1 MNLISRPAFRAIALS
16 AIASALTLTGCKKE
30 EKQATPVAQPAQ
42 QQAAK
47 PAPPPPPPA
56 QAGPTADRECAA
68 PIEIAPEVD
77 LKLGERAAKQTGY
90 KLTFSDKDADG
101 TLVLGVLG
109 PVNEDSGENLVNIK
123 KYNDFFK
130 KQKAD
135 GIVVT
140 GDVGETADGIARAL
154 LAIAEPGLPVFVVV
168 GNRECR
174 AEFTN
179 GVLQAQKTAK
189 NIVNLNQVRAV
200 EFPEA
205 TLVSLPGYHDPN
217 YMSCRTGCQNY
228 KSTADEVVRVAK
240 EAQNP
245 VILVSHAPPLGN
257 GSQALDAASS
267 GGNVGNPEVN
277 RAIQEGEIRF
287 GFFSNIK
294 EAGGRAVDSAEG
306 TTLVQQD
313 KPTKQ
318 LFLNPGPAD
327 AVGWDMNDSTK
338 SSGMAAVFKLKGEEA
353 SWTLF
358 RAKALNAQEKKQ
370 ARALAP
376 PARPDPTEQAET
388 GTQTPPPGQ
397 PSQQA
402 KQAPTP

>member
-16 AIASALTLTGCKKE
+16 AIASALSLAGCKKE
-30 EKQATPVAQPAQ
+30 EKQASPVVEQKAPQATAPAT
-42 QQAAK
+42 
-47 PAPPPPPPA
+47 PPPA
-56 QAGPTADRECAA
+56 AAPGPTADRECAA
-68 PIEIAPEVD
+68 PIEIAPALDV
-77 LKLGERAAKQTGY
+77 KLGQRTATQTGY
-90 KLTFSDKDADG
+90 KLTFSDKDQDG

-109 PVNEDSGENLVNIK
+109 PVNEDSGENLVNIR
-123 KYNDFFK
+123 KYNEFFK
-130 KQKAD
+130 QQKAD
-135 GIVVT
+135 GVVVT

-154 LAIAEPGLPVFVVV
+154 VALAEPGLPVFVVV

-179 GVLQAQKTAK
+179 GVLQAQKTAS

-228 KSTADEVVRVAK
+228 KSTADEVIRVAK

-245 VILVSHAPPLGN
+245 VILVSHAPPLGE
-257 GSQALDAASS
+257 GSQALDAASA

-277 RAIQEGEIRF
+277 RAIQEGNIRF

-294 EAGGRAVDSAEG
+294 EAGGRAVDSAQG

-313 KPTKQ
+313 KPSKQ
-318 LFLNPGPAD
+318 LYLNPGPAD

-338 SSGMAAVFKLKGEEA
+338 SAGMAAVFKLKGEEA
-353 SWTLF
+353 TWTLF
-358 RAKALNAQEKKQ
+358 RAKPLNPKEKQQ
-370 ARALAP
+370 AKALAP
-376 PARPDPTEQAET
+376 PARPDPTEQAES
-388 GTQTPPPGQ
+388 GTPTPPPGQ
-397 PSQQA
+397 PS
-402 KQAPTP
+402 KQANEAPTR